1 MQIPRI
7 NIEKSDLITL
17 FRIYRKTIAYCLIA
31 IVAYSIIDKA
41 ANNFATKPVIVAS
54 KDIAAGTYLT
64 NLDLK
69 EIRIPISA
77 VSPNALTKEQ
87 LIGRML
93 ASNIAENEQLTNSR
107 VLATNQVISDQR
119 IVGVRIIDSEVA
131 SILKPGAL
139 IDVVRISNSNGLY
152 GSVIARD
159 VSVVAI
165 ASKKSSFGASAGS
178 VVMVSTNNDTAVTLA
193 INSGEKLTVLL
204 H

>member
-7 NIEKSDLITL
+7 HIEKSDLITL

-31 IVAYSIIDKA
+31 IVAYSVVDKA
-41 ANNFATKPVIVAS
+41 ANNFATKPVVVAS

-64 NLDLK
+64 SLDLK
-69 EIRIPISA
+69 ETRIPISA
-77 VSPNALTKEQ
+77 ISENILTKEQ

-107 VLATNQVISDQR
+107 VLATNQVISNQR
-119 IVGVRIIDSEVA
+119 VVGVRVIDSEVA

-165 ASKKSSFGASAGS
+165 ASKKSSFGSSAGS
-178 VVMVSTNNDTAVTLA
+178 VVMVSTNNDNAVNLA

>member
-31 IVAYSIIDKA
+31 VVAYSIIDKA

-54 KDIAAGTYLT
+54 KDIAAGAIL
-64 NLDLK
+64 NKSDLK
-69 EIRIPISA
+69 EIRIPISGIA
-77 VSPNALTKEQ
+77 PNPLTQEE
-87 LIGRML
+87 LAGRML
-93 ASNIAENEQLTNSR
+93 SSNISENEQLSKTR
-107 VLATNQVISDQR
+107 VLATAEKITDQR
-119 IVGVRIIDSEVA
+119 VVGIRIIDSEVA
-131 SILKPGAL
+131 SILKPGSL
-139 IDVVRISNSNGLY
+139 VDVVRISNSNGVL
-152 GSVIARD
+152 GGVIARD

-178 VVMVSTNNDTAVTLA
+178 VVMVSTNNDNAVNLA

>member
-1 MQIPRI
+1 MQIPKI

-77 VSPNALTKEQ
+77 ISPNALTKEQ

-119 IVGVRIIDSEVA
+119 VVGVRVIDSEVA

-165 ASKKSSFGASAGS
+165 ASKKSSFGSSAGS
-178 VVMVSTNNDTAVTLA
+178 VVMVSTNNDNAVTLA

>member
-31 IVAYSIIDKA
+31 IVAYSIVDKA
-41 ANNFATKPVIVAS
+41 ANNFATKPVVVAS

-64 NLDLK
+64 SLDLK
-69 EIRIPISA
+69 EIRFPISA
-77 VSPNALTKEQ
+77 ISPNALTKEQ
-87 LIGRML
+87 LVGRML
-93 ASNIAENEQLTNSR
+93 ASNIAENELLTNSR
-107 VLATNQVISDQR
+107 VLATNQVISNQR
-119 IVGVRIIDSEVA
+119 VVGVRIIDSEVA

-165 ASKKSSFGASAGS
+165 ASKKSSFGSSAGS

>member
-41 ANNFATKPVIVAS
+41 ANNFATKPVVVAS

-64 NLDLK
+64 SLDLK
-69 EIRIPISA
+69 EVRIPISGISEN
-77 VSPNALTKEQ
+77 VLTKEQ

-107 VLATNQVISDQR
+107 VLATNQVISNQR
-119 IVGVRIIDSEVA
+119 VVGVRVIDSEVA

-165 ASKKSSFGASAGS
+165 ASKKSSFGSSAGS
-178 VVMVSTNNDTAVTLA
+178 VVMVSTNNETAVTLA

>member
-7 NIEKSDLITL
+7 DIQKSDLITL

-31 IVAYSIIDKA
+31 VVAYSIIDKA

-54 KDIAAGTYLT
+54 KDIAAGAILDKS
-64 NLDLK
+64 DLK
-69 EIRIPISA
+69 EIRIPVSA
-77 VSPNALTKEQ
+77 IAPNPLTQQE

-93 ASNIAENEQLTNSR
+93 ASNISENEQLSNTR
-107 VLATNQVISDQR
+107 VLATAEKITDQR
-119 IVGVRIIDSEVA
+119 VVGIRIIDSEVA
-131 SILKPGAL
+131 SILKPGSL
-139 IDVVRISNSNGLY
+139 VDVVKISNSNG
-152 GSVIARD
+152 GFGGVIAQD

-178 VVMVSTNNDTAVTLA
+178 VVMVSTNNENAVKLA

>member
-7 NIEKSDLITL
+7 HIEKSDLITL

-31 IVAYSIIDKA
+31 IVAYSIVDKA
-41 ANNFATKPVIVAS
+41 ANNFATKPVVVAS

-64 NLDLK
+64 SLDLK
-69 EIRIPISA
+69 ETRIPISA
-77 VSPNALTKEQ
+77 ISENVLTKEQ

-107 VLATNQVISDQR
+107 VLATNQVISNQR
-119 IVGVRIIDSEVA
+119 VVGVRIIDSEVA

-165 ASKKSSFGASAGS
+165 ASKKSSFGSSAGS

>member
-41 ANNFATKPVIVAS
+41 ANNFATKPVVVAS
-54 KDIAAGTYLT
+54 KDFAAGTYLT

-77 VSPNALTKEQ
+77 ISPNALTKEQ
-87 LIGRML
+87 LVGRML

-165 ASKKSSFGASAGS
+165 ASKKSSFGSSAGS
-178 VVMVSTNNDTAVTLA
+178 VVMVSTNNDNAVTLA

>member
-7 NIEKSDLITL
+7 HIEKSDLITL
-17 FRIYRKTIAYCLIA
+17 FRIYRKTISYCLIA

-54 KDIAAGTYLT
+54 KDITAGTYLT
-64 NLDLK
+64 GLDLK
-69 EIRIPISA
+69 ETRIPISA
-77 VSPNALTKEQ
+77 ISENVLTKEQ

-93 ASNIAENEQLTNSR
+93 ASNIAEDEQLTNSR
-107 VLATNQVISDQR
+107 VLATNQVISNQR
-119 IVGVRIIDSEVA
+119 VVGVRIIDSEVA

-165 ASKKSSFGASAGS
+165 ASKKSSFGSSAGS

>member
-41 ANNFATKPVIVAS
+41 ANNFATKPVVVAS

-64 NLDLK
+64 SLDLK
-69 EIRIPISA
+69 EIRFPISA
-77 VSPNALTKEQ
+77 ISENVLTKEQ

-107 VLATNQVISDQR
+107 VLATNQVISNQR
-119 IVGVRIIDSEVA
+119 VVGVRVIDSEVA

-165 ASKKSSFGASAGS
+165 ASKKSSFGSSAGS

>member
-7 NIEKSDLITL
+7 HIEKSDLITL

-54 KDIAAGTYLT
+54 KDITAGTYLT
-64 NLDLK
+64 GLDLK
-69 EIRIPISA
+69 ETRIPISA
-77 VSPNALTKEQ
+77 ISENVLTKEQ

-93 ASNIAENEQLTNSR
+93 ASNIAEDEQLTNSR
-107 VLATNQVISDQR
+107 VLATNQVISNQR
-119 IVGVRIIDSEVA
+119 VVGVRIIDSEVA

-165 ASKKSSFGASAGS
+165 ASKKSSFGSSAGS

>member
-31 IVAYSIIDKA
+31 IVAYSIVDKA
-41 ANNFATKPVIVAS
+41 ANNFATKPVVVAS

-64 NLDLK
+64 SLDLK
-69 EIRIPISA
+69 ETRIPISA
-77 VSPNALTKEQ
+77 ISENILTKEQ

-107 VLATNQVISDQR
+107 VLATNQVISNQR
-119 IVGVRIIDSEVA
+119 VVGVRVIDSEVA

-165 ASKKSSFGASAGS
+165 ASKKSSFGSSAGS

>member
-31 IVAYSIIDKA
+31 IVAYSVVDKA
-41 ANNFATKPVIVAS
+41 ANNFATKPVVVAS

-64 NLDLK
+64 SLDLK
-69 EIRIPISA
+69 ETRIPISA
-77 VSPNALTKEQ
+77 ISENILTKEQ

-107 VLATNQVISDQR
+107 VLATNQVISNQR
-119 IVGVRIIDSEVA
+119 VVGVRVIDSEVA

-165 ASKKSSFGASAGS
+165 ASKKSSFGSSAGS

>member
-31 IVAYSIIDKA
+31 VVAYSIIDKA

-54 KDIAAGTYLT
+54 KDIAAGAIL
-64 NLDLK
+64 NKSDLK
-69 EIRIPISA
+69 EIRIPISGIA
-77 VSPNALTKEQ
+77 PNPLTQEE
-87 LIGRML
+87 LVGRML
-93 ASNIAENEQLTNSR
+93 SSNISENEQLSKTR
-107 VLATNQVISDQR
+107 VLATAEKITDQR
-119 IVGVRIIDSEVA
+119 VVGIRIIDSEVA
-131 SILKPGAL
+131 SILKPGSL
-139 IDVVRISNSNGLY
+139 VDVVRISNSNGVL
-152 GSVIARD
+152 GGVIARD

-165 ASKKSSFGASAGS
+165 ASKKSSFGSSAGS
-178 VVMVSTNNDTAVTLA
+178 VVMVSTNNDNAVNLA

>member
-31 IVAYSIIDKA
+31 VVAYSIIDKA

-54 KDIAAGTYLT
+54 KDIAAGAIL
-64 NLDLK
+64 NKSDLK
-69 EIRIPISA
+69 EIRIPISGI
-77 VSPNALTKEQ
+77 SPNPLTQEE
-87 LIGRML
+87 LVGRML
-93 ASNIAENEQLTNSR
+93 SSNISENEQLSKTR
-107 VLATNQVISDQR
+107 VLATAEKITDQR
-119 IVGVRIIDSEVA
+119 VVGIRIIDSEVA
-131 SILKPGAL
+131 SILKPGSL
-139 IDVVRISNSNGLY
+139 VDVVRISNSNGVL
-152 GSVIARD
+152 GGVIARD

-165 ASKKSSFGASAGS
+165 ASKKSSFGSSAGS
-178 VVMVSTNNDTAVTLA
+178 VVMVSTNNDNAVNLA

>member
-77 VSPNALTKEQ
+77 ISPNALTKEQ

-119 IVGVRIIDSEVA
+119 VVGVRVIDSEVA

-165 ASKKSSFGASAGS
+165 ASKKSSFGSSAGS

>member
-31 IVAYSIIDKA
+31 VVAYSIIDKA

-54 KDIAAGTYLT
+54 KDIAAGAIL
-64 NLDLK
+64 NKSDLK
-69 EIRIPISA
+69 EIRIPISGIA
-77 VSPNALTKEQ
+77 PNPLTQEE
-87 LIGRML
+87 LVGRML
-93 ASNIAENEQLTNSR
+93 SSNISENEQLSKTR
-107 VLATNQVISDQR
+107 VLATAEKITDQR
-119 IVGVRIIDSEVA
+119 VVGIRIIDSEVA
-131 SILKPGAL
+131 SILKPGSL
-139 IDVVRISNSNGLY
+139 VDVVRISNSNGVL
-152 GSVIARD
+152 GGVIARD

-178 VVMVSTNNDTAVTLA
+178 VVMVSTNNDNAVNLA

>member
-31 IVAYSIIDKA
+31 VVAYSIIDKA

-54 KDIAAGTYLT
+54 KDIAAGAILDKS
-64 NLDLK
+64 DLK
-69 EIRIPISA
+69 EIRIPVSA
-77 VSPNALTKEQ
+77 IAPNPLTQEE
-87 LIGRML
+87 LVGRML
-93 ASNIAENEQLTNSR
+93 SSNISENEQLSKTR
-107 VLATNQVISDQR
+107 VLATAEKITDQR
-119 IVGVRIIDSEVA
+119 VVGIRIIDSEVA
-131 SILKPGAL
+131 SILKPGSL
-139 IDVVRISNSNGLY
+139 VDVVRISNSNGVL
-152 GSVIARD
+152 GGVIARD

-165 ASKKSSFGASAGS
+165 ASKKSSFGSSAGS
-178 VVMVSTNNDTAVTLA
+178 VVMVSTNNDNAVNLA

>member
-31 IVAYSIIDKA
+31 IVAYSVVDKA
-41 ANNFATKPVIVAS
+41 ANNFATKPVVVAS

-64 NLDLK
+64 SLDLK
-69 EIRIPISA
+69 ETRIPISA
-77 VSPNALTKEQ
+77 ISKNVLTKEQ

-107 VLATNQVISDQR
+107 VLATNQVISNQR
-119 IVGVRIIDSEVA
+119 VVGVRVIDSEVA

-165 ASKKSSFGASAGS
+165 ASKKSSFGSSAGS

>member
-41 ANNFATKPVIVAS
+41 ANNFATKPVVVAS

-64 NLDLK
+64 VLDLK
-69 EIRIPISA
+69 ETRIPISA
-77 VSPNALTKEQ
+77 ISKNVLTKEQ

-107 VLATNQVISDQR
+107 VLATNQVISNQR
-119 IVGVRIIDSEVA
+119 VVGVRIIDSEVA

-165 ASKKSSFGASAGS
+165 ASKKSSFGSSAGS

>member
-17 FRIYRKTIAYCLIA
+17 FRIYRKTIAYCLLA

-41 ANNFATKPVIVAS
+41 ANNFATKPAIVAS

-64 NLDLK
+64 SLDLK
-69 EIRIPISA
+69 EIRFPISA
-77 VSPNALTKEQ
+77 ISPNALTKEQ

-93 ASNIAENEQLTNSR
+93 ASNIAENELLTNSR
-107 VLATNQVISDQR
+107 VLATNQVISNQR
-119 IVGVRIIDSEVA
+119 VVGVRIIDSEVA

-165 ASKKSSFGASAGS
+165 ASKKSSFGSSAGS

>member
-7 NIEKSDLITL
+7 HIEKSDLITL

-31 IVAYSIIDKA
+31 IVAYSIVDKA
-41 ANNFATKPVIVAS
+41 ANNFATKPVVVAS

-64 NLDLK
+64 SLDLK
-69 EIRIPISA
+69 ETRIPISA
-77 VSPNALTKEQ
+77 ISKNILTKEQ

-107 VLATNQVISDQR
+107 VLATNQVISNQR
-119 IVGVRIIDSEVA
+119 VVGVRVIDSEVA

-165 ASKKSSFGASAGS
+165 ASKKSSFGSSAGS

>member
-31 IVAYSIIDKA
+31 VVAYSIIDKA

-54 KDIAAGTYLT
+54 KDIAAGAIL
-64 NLDLK
+64 NKSDLK
-69 EIRIPISA
+69 EIRIPISGIA
-77 VSPNALTKEQ
+77 PNPLTQEE
-87 LIGRML
+87 LAGRML
-93 ASNIAENEQLTNSR
+93 ASNISENEQLSKTR
-107 VLATNQVISDQR
+107 VLATAEKITDQR
-119 IVGVRIIDSEVA
+119 VVGIRIIDSEVA
-131 SILKPGAL
+131 SILKPGSL
-139 IDVVRISNSNGLY
+139 VDVVRISNSNGVL
-152 GSVIARD
+152 GGVIARD

-165 ASKKSSFGASAGS
+165 ASKKSSFGSSAGS
-178 VVMVSTNNDTAVTLA
+178 VVMVSTNNDNAVNLA